1 MQNHAINIQHD
12 ILSVMVTVLIG
23 EGNTHT
29 HTYTHTRLHTRVF
42 FGGVTISLQMVSAAM
57 KLKDTCYLEEM
68 LWQT

>member
-29 HTYTHTRLHTRVF
+29 HTHTN
-42 FGGVTISLQMVSAAM
+42 LQEWVV
-57 KLKDTCYLEEM
+57 KLEES
-68 LWQT
+68 QV